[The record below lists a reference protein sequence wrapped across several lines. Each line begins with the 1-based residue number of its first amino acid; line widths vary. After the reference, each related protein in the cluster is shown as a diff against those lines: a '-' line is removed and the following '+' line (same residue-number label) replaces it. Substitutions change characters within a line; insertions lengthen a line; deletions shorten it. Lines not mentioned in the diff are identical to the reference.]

1 MESRRLNRTE
11 VELPAIGMGTWNLA
25 PPDTYAPAHV
35 DRRKVI
41 AIIKVGIDLGLTHI
55 DTAESYGDG
64 EAELIVAEAIK
75 GIRGQVFLA
84 SKVEPAHYRYE
95 DVLKAAGDSCRR
107 LGTDWIDLYQLHAPS
122 SRVPIE
128 ETMRAMDRL
137 VDDGTI
143 RFIGVSNFSVDQ
155 LTDAQKVM
163 SEHPIVSNQVK
174 YNLIDREIE
183 KDLLPYTQKQGVTIA
198 AYSPFDTGRLLA
210 TSSSALDR
218 LREVAQENQKSPT
231 QVCLNWL
238 VSKKGV
244 VTIPKAIQ
252 QEHVRE
258 NAEATGWKL
267 RRGGA
272 ERLLA

>member
-1 MESRRLNRTE
+1 
-11 VELPAIGMGTWNLA
+11 
-25 PPDTYAPAHV
+25 
-35 DRRKVI
+35 
-41 AIIKVGIDLGLTHI
+41 
-55 DTAESYGDG
+55 
-64 EAELIVAEAIK
+64 
-75 GIRGQVFLA
+75 
-84 SKVEPAHYRYE
+84 
-95 DVLKAAGDSCRR
+95 
-107 LGTDWIDLYQLHAPS
+107 
-122 SRVPIE
+122 
-128 ETMRAMDRL
+128 
-137 VDDGTI
+137 
-143 RFIGVSNFSVDQ
+143 

-210 TSSSALDR
+210 TSSSVLDR
-218 LREVAQENQKSPT
+218 LREVAQENQKSPA

-258 NAEATGWKL
+258 NAEAAGWKL
-267 RRGGA
+267 CRGSA
-272 ERLLA
+272 ERLLG